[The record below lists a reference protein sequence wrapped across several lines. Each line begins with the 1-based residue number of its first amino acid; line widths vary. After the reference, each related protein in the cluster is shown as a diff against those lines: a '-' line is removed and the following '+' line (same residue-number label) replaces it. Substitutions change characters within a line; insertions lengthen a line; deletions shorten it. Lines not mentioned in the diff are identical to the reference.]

1 MCKFLNIKSNFYM
14 STLNTN
20 ETTTIK
26 GANLKADDTLAINSK
41 NLSIESVQNRQKSRD
56 KSNGFS
62 VGFGTSG
69 LQSLGV
75 NKSSGSLDSKET
87 LLTDLRGNSVNI
99 NTLEQTKL
107 RGATI
112 AAVDSQGDDNSQLT
126 LNTNTLIASSLNN
139 RVDSKSKSL
148 SINIGG
154 NVEENTLNNVA
165 LDYSN
170 DKTNQKTKTLATLGS
185 GNINITNTDDSEF
198 KMLNRDIQDNEVDI
212 Y

>member
-1 MCKFLNIKSNFYM
+1 M
-14 STLNTN
+14 S
-20 ETTTIK
+20 
-26 GANLKADDTLAINSK
+26 NLKAEDT
-41 NLSIESVQNRQKSRD
+41 
-56 KSNGFS
+56 
-62 VGFGTSG
+62 
-69 LQSLGV
+69 
-75 NKSSGSLDSKET
+75 LDSKET

-112 AAVDSQGDDNSQLT
+112 AAVDEQGNDNSQLT
-126 LNTNTLIASSLNN
+126 LNTDTLLASSLNN

-170 DKTNQKTKTLATLGS
+170 DKSNQKTKTLATLGS